1 MPKVSPMDSSAP
13 EIELRAYSAEHLLA
27 LLESEETFH
36 RSFGLRAASGLRDFY
51 FSGEVSPKWLEQL
64 RTASGADPW
73 TYGFAVV
80 VPTVGQVIGSAGFK
94 GPPDAA
100 GMVEVA
106 YAIVPVWQ
114 GKGCATAALGK
125 LIAFASADDQVR
137 VLRAHTLPENNASTR
152 VLAKIGFTKL
162 GEVVDPEDGR
172 VWRWERSPGT
182 NVKPGLTAIRVVLP
196 FHLKNLARVA
206 DSEVTLEVASPVTVK
221 AVLEA
226 IEAKY
231 PVLRGT
237 IRDHG
242 TMKRRPFI
250 RFFACKEDLSLEPP
264 DARLPEAV
272 VKGEEPFLVVGAMA
286 GG

>member
-1 MPKVSPMDSSAP
+1 
-13 EIELRAYSAEHLLA
+13 
-27 LLESEETFH
+27 
-36 RSFGLRAASGLRDFY
+36 
-51 FSGEVSPKWLEQL
+51 
-64 RTASGADPW
+64 
-73 TYGFAVV
+73 
-80 VPTVGQVIGSAGFK
+80 
-94 GPPDAA
+94 
-100 GMVEVA
+100 VEVA

-152 VLAKIGFTKL
+152 VLAKNGFTKL

-182 NVKPGLTAIRVVLP
+182 NVRPGLIAIRVVLP
-196 FHLKNLARVA
+196 FHLKNLARVP
-206 DSEVTLEVASPVTVK
+206 DSEITLEVASPVTVK
-221 AVLEA
+221 AVLDA
-226 IEAKY
+226 IEAKH

-242 TMKRRPFI
+242 TLKRRPFI
-250 RFFACKEDLSLEPP
+250 RFFACREDLSLEPP
-264 DARLPEAV
+264 ETLLPDEIV
-272 VKGEEPFLVVGAMA
+272 NGTEPFLVVGAMA